1 MFTRKLIMVAA
12 LGLISSVTYVASA
25 TPPSRECELT
35 TYRASAVRP
44 YLVDVQQGRNSGK
57 KLIGANIY
65 VPAQQ
70 GLSAEYLLARVQGQ
84 IASMQN
90 QPMPN
95 CPLAIGGVT
104 VNVVSAG
111 NGYWVQISSTDQA
124 TAKEILRRAEQ
135 LIH

>member
-1 MFTRKLIMVAA
+1 MFTRKFIMVAA
-12 LGLISSVTYVASA
+12 LGLIGSVTYVASA
-25 TPPSRECELT
+25 TPPSRECELI

-57 KLIGANIY
+57 KLVGANVY

-70 GLSAEYLLARVQGQ
+70 GLSAEYLQAQVQSH
-84 IASMQN
+84 IAAMKN

-95 CPLAIGGVT
+95 CPLAIEGAN

-124 TAKEILRRAEQ
+124 TAEEVLRRAEQ
-135 LIH
+135 LVR